1 MLNRLKK
8 GCFGNI
14 PASLNEFDIVKSF
27 ALIHNVINDVH
38 KEKKF
43 NYDTKKYDY
52 CEQLRNFRNEKFPHV
67 ALQMDDV
74 EFSVTVV
81 TIQEIFRQLCDFNKK
96 IMKDYLD
103 KIEVVLE
110 KNTKEINSL
119 KYDGIKLFKEDYFSC
134 FLILILIILSIERI
148 YIRNK

>member
-1 MLNRLKK
+1 
-8 GCFGNI
+8 
-14 PASLNEFDIVKSF
+14 
-27 ALIHNVINDVH
+27 
-38 KEKKF
+38 
-43 NYDTKKYDY
+43 
-52 CEQLRNFRNEKFPHV
+52 
-67 ALQMDDV
+67 MDDV